1 MSFCAILQYTSSAT
15 KFVRNHSVTTYMS
28 TIVARSDSQG
38 ARHRRD
44 LGMCELYVRSHSR
57 SLGVAPFGKLRKSE
71 RNRKLFSDAFLTRI
85 CSFGAE
91 YGSRLDSIL

>member
-1 MSFCAILQYTSSAT
+1 
-15 KFVRNHSVTTYMS
+15 MS